1 MLDIKAIRK
10 EPEKYAQEL
19 SRRGGDSNF
28 EPVIKLDERRRSLIV
43 EGDRL
48 RNEKSTAEKGMK
60 TVDRTSPEFDQFRVQ
75 MKSLAQSIKAI
86 ADEQNTVDAEQRTLL
101 LSVPNVPSSACPDG
115 DSEAH
120 NVVLRVV
127 GEPKTQDF
135 DVIAHDVLATDMGLL
150 DQERAVKIAGTRFSV
165 YRGALARLERAL
177 IQLMLDVHTEEH
189 GYEELLPPFMV
200 NEDSMIGT
208 GQFPK
213 FKDDAF
219 LLERDGMVLI
229 PTAEVPVTN
238 FHRDEILAEADLP
251 ARYTAYTPC
260 FRREAGSYGR
270 DTRGLIR
277 QHQFQKVELVQFVT
291 PTEGPAALEALTG
304 HAEKI
309 LNLLELPYR
318 VVDLCAGDLGFS
330 AERTYDLE
338 VWVPSQDCYREI
350 SSCSLFGQFQS
361 RRANIRF
368 RASEGGKP
376 QYLSTI
382 NGSGLA
388 VGRTVVAILENH
400 QTSDGNVLIP
410 EALRSYMG
418 GRTHLI

>member
-10 EPEKYAQEL
+10 EPEKFAQAL
-19 SRRGGDSNF
+19 SRRGDDSNF

-75 MKSLAQSIKAI
+75 MKTLAQSIKDISDA
-86 ADEQNTVDAEQRTLL
+86 QNEVDTQQRSTL
-101 LSVPNVPSSACPDG
+101 LSVPNVPSVLCPDG
-115 DSEAH
+115 GGEAD
-120 NVVLRVV
+120 NVVVRIV
-127 GEPKTQDF
+127 GEPIVKDF
-135 DVIAHDVLATDMGLL
+135 DVVAHDVFATEKGLL
-150 DQERAVKIAGTRFSV
+150 DQERAVKISGTRFSV

-177 IQLMLDVHTEEH
+177 IQLMLDVHTEKH
-189 GYEELLPPFMV
+189 GYEELLPPFIV
-200 NEDSMIGT
+200 NEESMVGT

-213 FKDDAF
+213 FRDDAF
-219 LLERDGMVLI
+219 ILERDKMVLI

-251 ARYTAYTPC
+251 TKYTAYTPC

-277 QHQFQKVELVQFVT
+277 QHQFQKVELVQFVK
-291 PTEGPAALEALTG
+291 PSDGQMALEALTG
-304 HAEKI
+304 HAEHI
-309 LNLLELPYR
+309 LSLLGLPYR

-330 AERTYDLE
+330 AERTFDLE
-338 VWVPSQDCYREI
+338 VWVPSQGCYREI

-368 RASEGGKP
+368 RAAGANKP
-376 QYLSTI
+376 QYLSTV

-400 QTSDGNVLIP
+400 QTGDGNVQIP
-410 EALRSYMG
+410 EALQPYMG